1 MNNSASQRKTTQTQ
15 TVNRLSTS
23 GSQKVLRR
31 INSSITNFSGS
42 GIKAFAP
49 GARPPNHIDYR
60 KKNGENQAE
69 RIPKKQEKIVNVS
82 VLSDASLKK
91 QTLTQTLT
99 LQKSLQESSNLTSSF
114 DRIFGHLRSKSLQT
128 SA

>member
-1 MNNSASQRKTTQTQ
+1 MNNSASQRKSTQTQ

-31 INSSITNFSGS
+31 ITNFSGS

>member
-1 MNNSASQRKTTQTQ
+1 
-15 TVNRLSTS
+15 
-23 GSQKVLRR
+23 VLRR

-60 KKNGENQAE
+60 KKNGKTQPE

-82 VLSDASLKK
+82 VLSDASLRK
-91 QTLTQTLT
+91 QTLT
-99 LQKSLQESSNLTSSF
+99 
-114 DRIFGHLRSKSLQT
+114 
-128 SA
+128 

>member
-1 MNNSASQRKTTQTQ
+1 MNNSASQRKSTQTQ

-60 KKNGENQAE
+60 KKNG
-69 RIPKKQEKIVNVS
+69 
-82 VLSDASLKK
+82 
-91 QTLTQTLT
+91 QT
-99 LQKSLQESSNLTSSF
+99 
-114 DRIFGHLRSKSLQT
+114 
-128 SA
+128 

>member
-1 MNNSASQRKTTQTQ
+1 MNNSASQRKSTQTQ